1 MNIQHAPTSISP
13 FDESNPRFESE
24 RHCFIVYVG
33 GEIFG
38 LPVDRVQT
46 IFQIEAVT
54 PVPLGPPEVLG
65 LVNLRGKIF
74 TAVSLRQRLR
84 MPEVVPKK
92 SRSAIGIEHRG
103 ENFALVVDE
112 LGDVIVL
119 DPEKH
124 IEMPP
129 HLNAQRANLT
139 EAVYRLD
146 NEILSLLDLNTVFD
160 FQRWNRDDSLIAH
173 GGK

>member
-1 MNIQHAPTSISP
+1 MNAQHAPTAFGR
-13 FDESNPRFESE
+13 FDESNLRFESE
-24 RHCFIVYVG
+24 RYCFNVYVG

-46 IFQIEAVT
+46 IFQIDAVT

-65 LVNLRGKIF
+65 LVNLRGKII

-84 MPEVVPKK
+84 MPEVIPKK
-92 SRSAIGIEHRG
+92 SRLAIGIEHRG

-119 DPEKH
+119 DPEKR

-129 HLNAQRANLT
+129 HLDAQRAKLT

-146 NEILSLLDLNTVFD
+146 NQILSLLDINTVFD
-160 FQRWNRDDSLIAH
+160 FQRWNRNDSLMAH